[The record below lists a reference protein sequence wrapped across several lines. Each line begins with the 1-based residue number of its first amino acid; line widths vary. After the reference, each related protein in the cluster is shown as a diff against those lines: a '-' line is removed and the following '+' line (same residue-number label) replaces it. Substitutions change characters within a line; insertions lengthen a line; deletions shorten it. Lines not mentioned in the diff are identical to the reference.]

1 MLEPRAVISRYV
13 SEVLMGTDDQAAA
26 RLIANEP
33 FRQRVLAFRS
43 AFPDLAVQPDLLF
56 AEGELVAMHATG
68 RATHRGT
75 FQGIAPTGRTWRAMC
90 SALYRV
96 RSGAIVEAWVQWDLL
111 AILEQIGGVRRAEAA
126 TA

>member
-1 MLEPRAVISRYV
+1 MLEPRAVISRYLT
-13 SEVLMGTDDQAAA
+13 EVLMGTDDTAAE

-33 FRQRVLAFRS
+33 FRRRVRAFRS
-43 AFPDLAVQPDLLF
+43 AFPDLAVQPSLLF

-75 FQGIAPTGRTWRAMC
+75 FQGIPPTGRTWSATC

-96 RSGAIVEAWVQWDLL
+96 RSGTIVEAWVQWDVL
-111 AILEQIGGVRRAEAA
+111 AILEQIGGVRRVEAA